1 MSRPVAQTHLRS
13 VEYRKSGMAPALA
26 LDDGSR

>member
-13 VEYRKSGMAPALA
+13 VEYRKSGMAPLA